1 MPTRTIK
8 NPDTFRANI
17 REKLREFFIGS
28 TNAEKDANNL
38 EKGIHNWSLK
48 EATNKKVVKK
58 WDNPFFVIIYLDHLR
73 SIYIN
78 LKNEKLV
85 NMVNSGEIKA
95 HEIAFLSHQEMRPD
109 VWDTL
114 IQAKTIRD
122 TNKFEVN
129 LEASTDTFKCRKCF
143 SKKCTYMMQQIRSSD
158 EPMTIFVTC
167 LDCGARWKTS

>member
-1 MPTRTIK
+1 MSVRKIE
-8 NPDTFRANI
+8 DSETFRANI
-17 REKLREFFIGS
+17 RKKLVGIFENDKCA
-28 TNAEKDANNL
+28 TNL
-38 EKGIHNWSLK
+38 EKGVYNWALK
-48 EATNKKVVKK
+48 EATNLRVVKK

-85 NMVNSGEIKA
+85 NMVNSGEMKA
-95 HEIAFLSHQEMRPD
+95 HEIAFMSHQEMRPD

-122 TNKFEVN
+122 TNKFEIN

-143 SKKCTYMMQQIRSSD
+143 SKRCTYMMQQIRSSD

-167 LDCGARWKTS
+167 LDCSARWKTS